1 MTRTKSKSKKKPLR
15 LRWGLCLFGGLAAFV
30 TSLLLTVAVVSAYA
44 VSLGIELRG
53 TPSQVRIQS
62 FAAQLTPLM
71 GPMLLFMTTVVAAG
85 RVARKTKAPAIHGVL
100 VGVVA
105 ATAALYPAWP
115 IDRRDVIVTLA
126 VIGAGWLA
134 GALDN
139 ASEPPAVKQR

>member
-1 MTRTKSKSKKKPLR
+1 MKGTAKKKKSPR

-44 VSLGIELRG
+44 ITLSFELQG
-53 TPSQVRIQS
+53 KPSQARTAA
-62 FAAQLTPLM
+62 FAAQLAPLM

-85 RVARKTKAPAIHGVL
+85 RVARKTNAPALHGVL

-105 ATAALYPAWP
+105 ATVALLPARP
-115 IDRRDVIVTLA
+115 IDLRDLAVTLA

-134 GALDN
+134 GALGGQPEL
-139 ASEPPAVKQR
+139 AAPKQR